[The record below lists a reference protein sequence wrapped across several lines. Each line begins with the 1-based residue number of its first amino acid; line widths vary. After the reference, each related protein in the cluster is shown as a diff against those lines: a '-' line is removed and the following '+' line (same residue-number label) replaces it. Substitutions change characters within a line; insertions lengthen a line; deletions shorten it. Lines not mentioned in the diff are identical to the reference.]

1 MERGAGDSYA
11 SLVDDERFIS
21 AVAERVQGSLRKR

>member
-1 MERGAGDSYA
+1 MERGAGDPYA
-11 SLVDDERFIS
+11 LLVEDERLIS